1 MRRAVVIGDSN
12 TYGFDPAGAFGGRFP
27 ETVRF
32 IKVLERRLCE
42 EWEIVG
48 LGLNGREIPHTA
60 AELESLD
67 RTLEESSPIDVLYV
81 MLGTNDYLNMFDPDI
96 PQVIARLKGMM
107 ERVEA
112 SESIRHYHTELV
124 LIAPAQV
131 MTGADEYYA
140 KYDTR
145 DGRLSRAYQR
155 LAEER
160 RWIFLDAAS
169 WNLPLAYDGVHF
181 SERAHLLFADRLE
194 EHLNRMKFQLDWEE
208 EEARKRE
215 MEAEGE
221 AE

>member
-112 SESIRHYHTELV
+112 SESIRHYHTALV

-140 KYDTR
+140 GSLTPQMSTNA
-145 DGRLSRAYQR
+145 L
-155 LAEER
+155 
-160 RWIFLDAAS
+160 
-169 WNLPLAYDGVHF
+169 
-181 SERAHLLFADRLE
+181 
-194 EHLNRMKFQLDWEE
+194 
-208 EEARKRE
+208 
-215 MEAEGE
+215 
-221 AE
+221 

>member
-12 TYGFDPAGAFGGRFP
+12 TYGFDPAGAFGGRYP

-32 IKVLERRLCE
+32 INVLERRLCE

-60 AELESLD
+60 TELESLGQM
-67 RTLEESSPIDVLYV
+67 LERSAPIDVLYV

-96 PQVIARLKGMM
+96 TQVTARLKGMM
-107 ERVEA
+107 ERVEEN
-112 SESIRHYHTELV
+112 ESIRHYHTALV

-145 DGRLSRAYQR
+145 DGRLSRAYR
-155 LAEER
+155 SLAGER
-160 RWIFLDAAS
+160 KWIFLDAAS

-181 SERAHLLFADRLE
+181 SERAHLIFADKME
-194 EHLNRMKFQLDWEE
+194 EHLNRMKFQLDWSEE
-208 EEARKRE
+208 EDRKRT
-215 MEAEGE
+215 MEAEGALE
-221 AE
+221 